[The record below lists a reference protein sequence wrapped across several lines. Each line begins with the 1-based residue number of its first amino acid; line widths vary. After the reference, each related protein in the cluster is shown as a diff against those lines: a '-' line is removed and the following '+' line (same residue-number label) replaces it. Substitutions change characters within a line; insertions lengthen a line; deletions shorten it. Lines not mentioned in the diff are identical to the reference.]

1 MKHALDVAE
10 LQRTLPPSDSLFA
23 LLAFER
29 EGDMVRAARSLGL
42 SQPALS
48 FQLKKLEESVGFP
61 IFSFAGKRKVLT
73 QLGQAYVEQIQE
85 AYLAIHLSHKRIS
98 REAMELDRQKLRVA
112 GRRELFI
119 PFLPFPFPG
128 QIEFIQSSSTE
139 ALKALREHRVDL
151 AISAQSVDSGDL
163 LARLFFESGFKLIY
177 PRAWGSDLDR
187 GVQLKTRPVVVYGNH
202 HAYLGDYL
210 KWQGWRFQELQV
222 SRIVEDWFS
231 VVELVRAGF
240 GWAIIPEGWGL
251 HTREV
256 LSQTLTEKLT
266 ENFQDEFIPR
276 QKIFLFHRR
285 DDRKAPW
292 LGRLEEWLRQREGS
306 GFPGA

>member
-10 LQRTLPPSDSLFA
+10 LQRTLPSSDALYA
-23 LLAFER
+23 LLAFEC

-73 QLGQAYVEQIQE
+73 QLGQAYVDQIKG
-85 AYLAIHLSHKRIS
+85 AYLAIHLSHKKIS
-98 REAMELDRQKLRVA
+98 RQAMDLDCQKLRVA

-128 QIEFIQSSSTE
+128 QIEFIQTSSTE

-151 AISAQSVDSGDL
+151 AISAQTVDSGDL
-163 LARLFFESGFKLIY
+163 VARLFFESSFKLIY
-177 PRAWGSDLDR
+177 PKGWKSELDA
-187 GVQLKTRPVVVYGNH
+187 GKQLKARPVVVYGNH
-202 HAYLGDYL
+202 HAYLDDYL
-210 KWQGWRFQELQV
+210 KWKGWRIQDLQV

-240 GWAIIPEGWGL
+240 GWAIIPEGWSL
-251 HTREV
+251 HTPEV
-256 LSQTLTEKLT
+256 LTETLTEEL
-266 ENFQDEFIPR
+266 ENEFIPK

-292 LGRLEEWLRQREGS
+292 LARLEEWLGRG
-306 GFPGA
+306 